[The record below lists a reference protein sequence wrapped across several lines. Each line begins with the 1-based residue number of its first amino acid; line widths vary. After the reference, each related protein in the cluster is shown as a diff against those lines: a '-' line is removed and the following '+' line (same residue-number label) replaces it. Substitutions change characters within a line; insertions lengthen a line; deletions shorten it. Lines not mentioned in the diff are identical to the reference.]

1 MTTALS
7 PTLQLASDLIRCRS
21 VTPED
26 DGCQELMIKRLEAI
40 GFQVDR
46 LRFGEVDNFW
56 AIRAGTGADNGPI
69 LAFAGHTDVVPTGS
83 EANWDNPPFEPRII
97 DGMLHGRGA
106 ADMKGSLA
114 SMVVACENFVA
125 KHPNHKGRIAFL
137 ITSDEEGPSVNG
149 TVKVVEWL
157 EARNTKMTWCIVG
170 EPSST
175 KTVGDVIK
183 NGRRG
188 SLGAVLTVKGIQGH
202 VAYPHLAD
210 NPIHKVAP
218 ALAELAA
225 EHWDNGNEFF
235 PATSFQIS
243 NINGGTGATNVIPGD
258 VTVVFNFRFST
269 ELTEEILRERTHA
282 ILNKYALDYDLQWTL
297 SGQPFLTPRGELVDA
312 VVSAI
317 ETHTG
322 FSPELSTSGG
332 TSDGR
337 FIAPTGAQVV
347 ELGPINATIH
357 KVNECI
363 NAQDLETLTAIYESA
378 LENLLAR

>member
-1 MTTALS
+1 MSSSSLS
-7 PTLQLASDLIRCRS
+7 PTLQLACDLIRCRS
-21 VTPED
+21 VTPAD
-26 DGCQELMIKRLEAI
+26 DGCQNLMIQRLQAI
-40 GFQVDR
+40 GFEVER
-46 LRFGEVDNFW
+46 LRFDDVDNFW
-56 AIRAGTGADNGPI
+56 AVRGNQDPI
-69 LAFAGHTDVVPTGS
+69 LAFAGHTDVVPTGP
-83 EANWDNPPFEPRII
+83 ETNWSNPPFEPKIV
-97 DGMLHGRGA
+97 DGMLLGRGA

-114 SMVVACENFVA
+114 SMIVACENFVA
-125 KHPNHKGRIAFL
+125 KHPHHKGRIAFL
-137 ITSDEEGPSVNG
+137 ITSDEEGPSING

-157 EARNTKMTWCIVG
+157 EARGIKMQWCIVG

-175 KTVGDVIK
+175 KVVGDVIK

-188 SLGAVLTVKGIQGH
+188 SLGGILTVKGVQGH

-210 NPIHKVAP
+210 NPIHKLAP
-218 ALAELAA
+218 ALAELTA

-243 NINGGTGATNVIPGD
+243 NINGGTGATNVIPGS
-258 VTVVFNFRFST
+258 VEVIFNFRFST
-269 ELTEEILRERTHA
+269 EVTAEILRERTEA
-282 ILNKYALDYDLQWTL
+282 IFNRHGLRYELQWTL

-312 VVSAI
+312 VVAAVKT
-317 ETHTG
+317 ETGIDT
-322 FSPELSTSGG
+322 ELSTSGG

-363 NAQDLETLTAIYESA
+363 SAADLETLTRIYERA
-378 LENLLAR
+378 LENLLT

>member
-1 MTTALS
+1 MSSSSLS
-7 PTLQLASDLIRCRS
+7 PTLQLACDLIRCRS
-21 VTPED
+21 VTPAD
-26 DGCQELMIKRLEAI
+26 DGCQNLMIQRLQAI
-40 GFQVDR
+40 GFEVER
-46 LRFGEVDNFW
+46 LRFDDVDNFW
-56 AIRAGTGADNGPI
+56 AVRGNQGPI
-69 LAFAGHTDVVPTGS
+69 LAFAGHTDVVPTGP
-83 EANWDNPPFEPRII
+83 ETNWSNPPFEPKIV
-97 DGMLHGRGA
+97 DGMLLGRGA

-114 SMVVACENFVA
+114 SMIVACENFVA
-125 KHPNHKGRIAFL
+125 KHPHHKGRIAFL
-137 ITSDEEGPSVNG
+137 ITSDEEGPSING

-157 EARNTKMTWCIVG
+157 EARGIKMQWCIVG

-175 KTVGDVIK
+175 KVVGDVIK

-188 SLGAVLTVKGIQGH
+188 SLGGILTVKGVQGH

-210 NPIHKVAP
+210 NPIHKLAP
-218 ALAELAA
+218 ALAELTA

-243 NINGGTGATNVIPGD
+243 NINGGTGATNVIPGS
-258 VTVVFNFRFST
+258 VEVIFNFRFST
-269 ELTEEILRERTHA
+269 EVTAEILRERTEEIFNHHG
-282 ILNKYALDYDLQWTL
+282 LRYELQWTL

-312 VVSAI
+312 VVAAVKT
-317 ETHTG
+317 ETGIDT
-322 FSPELSTSGG
+322 ELSTSGG

-363 NAQDLETLTAIYESA
+363 SAADLETLTRIYERA
-378 LENLLAR
+378 LENLLT

>member
-1 MTTALS
+1 MTSSLS

-26 DGCQELMIKRLEAI
+26 DGCQELMIRRLEAI
-40 GFQVDR
+40 GFNIER

-56 AIRAGTGADNGPI
+56 AIRPGVDGESGPI
-69 LAFAGHTDVVPTGS
+69 LAFAGHTDVVPTGPES
-83 EANWDNPPFEPRII
+83 QWNNPPFEPRII

-114 SMVVACENFVA
+114 SMVIACENFVA
-125 KHPNHKGRIAFL
+125 RHPDHKGQIAFL
-137 ITSDEEGPSVNG
+137 ITSDEEGPSING

-188 SLGAVLTVKGIQGH
+188 SLGGILTVKGIQGH

-243 NINGGTGATNVIPGD
+243 NINGGTGATNVIPGE
-258 VTVVFNFRFST
+258 VVIVFNFRFST
-269 ELTEEILRERTHA
+269 ELTETLLRERTQA
-282 ILNKYALDYDLQWTL
+282 ILDKYALNYDLQWTL
-297 SGQPFLTPRGELVDA
+297 SGQPFLTPRGDLVNAVVDA
-312 VVSAI
+312 IQA
-317 ETHTG
+317 ETG
-322 FSPELSTSGG
+322 QVAELSTSGG

-363 NAQDLETLTAIYESA
+363 SASDLDTLTAIYEKT
-378 LENLLAR
+378 LVKLLA

>member
-1 MTTALS
+1 MTSLS
-7 PTLQLASDLIRCRS
+7 PTLQLATDLIRCRS

-26 DGCQELMIKRLEAI
+26 DGCQALMIKRLEAI
-40 GFQVDR
+40 GFRVER

-56 AIRAGTGADNGPI
+56 AVRGEQGP
-69 LAFAGHTDVVPTGS
+69 LLVFAGHTDVVPTGP
-83 EANWDNPPFEPRII
+83 EENWDNPPFEPRII

-114 SMVVACENFVA
+114 SIVVACENFVA
-125 KHPNHKGRIAFL
+125 KYPHHKGRIALL
-137 ITSDEEGPSVNG
+137 ITSDEEGPSING

-157 EARNTKMTWCIVG
+157 EANNTKITWCIVG

-175 KTVGDVIK
+175 KVVGDVIK

-188 SLGAVLTVKGIQGH
+188 SLGGILKVKGIQGH

-210 NPIHKVAP
+210 NPIHKIAP

-243 NINGGTGATNVIPGD
+243 NINGGTGATNVIPGE
-258 VTVVFNFRFST
+258 VEVVFNFRFST
-269 ELTEEILRERTHA
+269 ELTEEILRERTEA
-282 ILNKYALDYDLQWTL
+282 ILNKHQLDYQVQWIL
-297 SGQPFLTPRGELVDA
+297 SGQPFLTPRGALVNAVVDA
-312 VVSAI
+312 IKTV
-317 ETHTG
+317 TG
-322 FSPELSTSGG
+322 IDAELSTSGG

-363 NAQDLETLTAIYESA
+363 SANDLEQLTEIYEKA
-378 LENLLAR
+378 LENLLQ